1 MTTEPEV
8 LEALPY
14 HQIRRAWMVVLVL
27 AVVCGVA
34 WYADQRIRTRED
46 AALAACER
54 SLGVASAH
62 ADIRLGAVAHMLR
75 PPMAGATGAQAL
87 HLADLMA
94 SPARRVLPEAQ
105 RADRV
110 CQDVS
115 LKPWHFSLVAR
126 RNAATAYSGVLV
138 TLLQTVAAQGR
149 AFFSDDATLQHLRTA
164 AGLDGPD

>member
-75 PPMAGATGAQAL
+75 QPMAGATGAQAL

-110 CQDVS
+110 C
-115 LKPWHFSLVAR
+115 HFSLVAR